1 MWARAM
7 DDVGAGET
15 GHRGS
20 VVDGAARGKLAKP
33 RRGKLAKPRK
43 LCASFTVVGGG
54 LEVLGA
60 GGAVGVLVSIGEAT
74 GKVEVGGGH
83 AVLQLLAQLGQ
94 LAEAGTGRWA

>member
-1 MWARAM
+1 MARR
-7 DDVGAGET
+7 EE
-15 GHRGS
+15 
-20 VVDGAARGKLAKP
+20 KLAKP
-33 RRGKLAKPRK
+33 RRGKLAEPRK

-60 GGAVGVLVSIGEAT
+60 GGAVGVSIGEAT